1 MKKYARNLICLA
13 VFGLIYNQAATA
25 HSKIKP
31 QQANSSLSVEE
42 KTIGELSLAMQ
53 SGKLTATQ
61 LTQIYLSRIK
71 ALDQKGPRLNAVLSI
86 NPDALAIAK
95 QLDIERSAGHVRGP
109 LHGIPVLIKDN
120 IDTGDKMAT
129 TAGSLALINNF
140 AKQDAEIVRRLRNAG
155 AIIVGKT
162 NLSEWANFRSSNSTS
177 GWSAVGGLTKNPYVL
192 DRNTCGSSAGT
203 GTAISANLAV
213 VGVGTE
219 TNGSIVCPA
228 TLAGL
233 VGIKPTLGLVSRT
246 GIIPL
251 AHSQDTAGPM
261 TRTVKDAAILLDAMT
276 GKDAQD
282 AITMQVPE
290 SANRN
295 YVAALKI
302 DGLKGKRIGIVRDL
316 FGSHPKV
323 TALLESTITILKAQ
337 GAEVIENI
345 KLPPNSTFSP
355 ASSTVLSYEFKSD
368 IAAYLANA
376 PTSVPYRS
384 LADLIAFNKAH
395 ADKEMPWFAQ
405 ERFEQAQ
412 ASGDLTDKVY
422 IGALAQAKKVTQEG
436 INKAMDDNKLDALFA
451 PTGGPAWVTDLI
463 NNGGSLIS
471 SSSHA
476 AVAGYPNIT
485 VPAGF
490 IHELPVGVSF
500 FGRAFSEATLI
511 EIAYGFEQASKV
523 RRAPKYLSHHPS
535 AY

>member
-1 MKKYARNLICLA
+1 MKKHVYRLICLA
-13 VFGLIYNQAATA
+13 VLSTTFNQAAIGQ
-25 HSKIKP
+25 SKAKP
-31 QQANSSLSVEE
+31 HQAANSWNVEE
-42 KTIGELSLAMQ
+42 KSIDELSLAMQ
-53 SGKLTATQ
+53 SGRLTATQ

-71 ALDQKGPRLNAVLSI
+71 ALDQAGPKLNSVLI
-86 NPDALAIAK
+86 VNPDALAIAK
-95 QLDIERSAGHVRGP
+95 QLDAERKAGKLRGP

-129 TAGSLALINNF
+129 TAGSLALIHNF
-140 AKQDAEIVRRLRNAG
+140 AKQDAEIVRRMRDAG
-155 AIIVGKT
+155 AIIIGKT

-192 DRNTCGSSAGT
+192 NRNTCGSSAGT
-203 GTAISANLAV
+203 GTAISANLAS

-233 VGIKPTLGLVSRT
+233 VGIKPTLGLVSRS

-261 TRTVKDAAILLDAMT
+261 TRTVKDAVILFDAMI
-276 GKDAQD
+276 GKDDKD
-282 AITMQVPE
+282 AITLQVPD
-290 SANRN
+290 STNRN
-295 YVAALKI
+295 YLAALKV
-302 DGLKGKRIGIVRDL
+302 DGLKGKRIGIVREL
-316 FGSHPKV
+316 FGNHPKV
-323 TALLESTITILKAQ
+323 TALLESTIVTLKAQ
-337 GAEVIENI
+337 GAEVVEDI
-345 KLPPNSTFSP
+345 KLPPRSAYGA
-355 ASSTVLSYEFKSD
+355 ASSTVLNYEFKSD

-376 PTSVPYRS
+376 PAAVPHRS

-412 ASGDLTDKVY
+412 ATGELTDKEY
-422 IGALAQAKKVTQEG
+422 IDALALVKKVSQEG
-436 INKAMDDNKLDALFA
+436 IDKVMDKHKLDALFA
-451 PTGGPAWVTDLI
+451 PTGGPAWVTDLV

-471 SSSHA
+471 SSTHA

-511 EIAYGFEQASKV
+511 EIAYGFEQASRV
-523 RRAPKYLSHHPS
+523 RKAPKYLPTHP
-535 AY
+535 